1 MTQEIEQKCYTLQSA
16 TWLDNA
22 GFEKGRK
29 HDRQALGFILPA
41 NTVLKIRQ
49 TDLSNGISTLRL
61 MCDDSALEK
70 TSALT
75 TSWTTISTTVDS
87 VPFVDTL
94 FTDSPCE
101 FSVIYQQPA
110 ATKPLPCWKS
120 GQSEETFFLDWENN
134 KSSFALVDLDV
145 INLLLPY
152 ADRDNAM
159 KAGLASLHRFYNHLF
174 TCYNDWA
181 GLSDNSDSQWNQ
193 NVANRYFLRPDKHG
207 VGSAYYN
214 STWCAQTAA
223 TVGEGW
229 LDNVAT
235 QWVILHEIGHG
246 YQGKF
251 MQDSTL
257 SVSEVWNNIYAS
269 FYQQLT
275 LGQDNHLYTD
285 GWLYNYGKLAA
296 QEAQLVNYITDKTPA
311 TSWSLRSRLQF
322 LMLMLLKAGVT
333 SFRVFN
339 QNYRQLAN
347 SESFQPTDHQLAD
360 MLATAIAATAGYD
373 VTPFIELCGLTL
385 KHATR
390 ENIVSLTTKP
400 LYPLY
405 RFLPQSEWDSARQ
418 QLGLDS
424 FFWLVDN
431 SELAKL
437 NKTGNLTLTLNIDQL
452 QQIYGQTLTIQDNCG
467 THYSLIVDGDTFVLN
482 NMPMGVYQL
491 VLPKGR
497 SQKYRPDINYIT
509 VKEGAN
515 AVAVN
520 YARQNDTSERNV
532 TITFLGLN
540 DAPFARLDID
550 YENQQLILNVT
561 SATPHTYYPGALY
574 AAVNVLSASGEKV
587 FERKM
592 TGTNCATGKV
602 VIPFSPHYHLYITHV
617 EPGRLKASL
626 GYLTL
631 VAREKYQLMRI
642 DNNGVYNFILNNNP
656 AADLQAIFE
665 HNAQAIRNQPSL
677 LAQEECVCK
686 NDLWLMLPHIE
697 EAQRS
702 SLLKTYADVLPQ
714 DNSDPG
720 ELTGKSVTLNL
731 RGQGNNEF
739 CQIVIDNQ
747 QRAMTVATC
756 AGTPHSYYTSH
767 TYASIMVT
775 GADDTVVYQRSYA
788 GATSNLA
795 NSETIAL
802 AEGMI
807 IDIFH
812 DEPFRSSATN
822 GTSQNAVPLKQHN
835 RWRVVKTG
843 LEAFALAPDEPDEE
857 AADTEEDTQE
867 ATALYGDSFSWQL
880 LGDGDVRFAAMEM
893 DIGSGALTFT
903 ASPVVPNKHFTTTYA
918 TVNVYNTRGSVV
930 YRQSIKGSSQLGD
943 YIDTAILDEG
953 YTIEVFHAEAGN
965 RSVIINPLNGNSW
978 HQPNTVTW
986 QVTARG
992 LQRL

>member
-61 MCDDSALEK
+61 LCDDTALEK

-75 TSWTTISTTVDS
+75 TTWTTISTTVDS

-94 FTDSPCE
+94 FTDTPCE
-101 FSVIYQQPA
+101 FSIVYQQPT
-110 ATKPLPCWKS
+110 ATKLLPCWKE
-120 GQSEETFFLDWENN
+120 GEAEEAFFLTWENN
-134 KSSFALVDLDV
+134 QSSFALVDLDV

-159 KAGLASLHRFYNHLF
+159 KAGLAALHRFYNHLF
-174 TCYNDWA
+174 TCYNQWA
-181 GLSDNSDSQWNQ
+181 GLSDNPDSQWNQ
-193 NVANRYFLRPDKHG
+193 DVATRYFLRADKHG

-214 STWCAQTAA
+214 TNWCAQTAA

-275 LGQDNHLYTD
+275 LSQDNHLYTD
-285 GWLYNYGKLAA
+285 GWLYNYGQLTA
-296 QEAQLVNYITDKTPA
+296 QEAQLVNYITDKTPV

-322 LMLMLLKAGVT
+322 LMLMLFKAGVT
-333 SFRVFN
+333 TFSAFN
-339 QNYRQLAN
+339 QNYRELAN
-347 SESFQPTDHQLAD
+347 SEGFQASDHQLAD
-360 MLATAIAATAGYD
+360 MLASAIATTAGYD
-373 VTPFIELCGLTL
+373 ATPFIELCGLTL
-385 KHATR
+385 KNATR
-390 ENIVSLTTKP
+390 EKIVSLATKP

-418 QLGLDS
+418 KLGLDS

-431 SELAKL
+431 SELAIL
-437 NKTGNLTLTLNIDQL
+437 GKTGTLTLTLNIDHPE
-452 QQIYGQTLTIQDNCG
+452 QIYGQTLTIKDNCG
-467 THYSLIVDGDTFVLN
+467 NHYSLMINGDALTLD
-482 NMPMGVYQL
+482 NMPIGVYQV

-520 YARQNDTSERNV
+520 YAQQNDTSERNV
-532 TITFLGLN
+532 RITFLGLS
-540 DAPFARLDID
+540 DAPFARLDVD

-561 SATPHTYYPGALY
+561 SATPHSYYPGALY

-602 VIPFSPHYHLYITHV
+602 IIPFGPHYHLYITHV
-617 EPGRLKASL
+617 EPGRLKASH
-626 GYLTL
+626 GYLSL

-642 DNNGVYNFILNNNP
+642 DDNGLYNFILGNSP
-656 AADLQAIFE
+656 ADDLEAIFE
-665 HNAQAIRNQPSL
+665 HNALAIRTQPSL
-677 LAQEECVCK
+677 LAQEECICK
-686 NDLWLMLPHIE
+686 NDLWLMLSHIE
-697 EAQRS
+697 EPRRS
-702 SLLKTYADVLPQ
+702 ELLKAYADVLPQ
-714 DNSDPG
+714 DNSEPG
-720 ELTGKSVTLNL
+720 ELTGKNVTLNL
-731 RGQGNNEF
+731 KGQGNNEF
-739 CQIVIDNQ
+739 CQIVIDNK
-747 QRAMTVATC
+747 QRAMTVATR

-767 TYASIMVT
+767 TYASITVT
-775 GADDTVVYQRSYA
+775 GADDTIIYQRSYA

-802 AEGMI
+802 TEGML

-812 DEPFRSSATN
+812 DEAFRSSASN
-822 GTSQNAVPLKQHN
+822 GTTQNAVTLKQHN

-843 LEAFALAPDEPDEE
+843 LEVYALVSDEQDEE
-857 AADTEEDTQE
+857 NDDAQDEAA
-867 ATALYGDSFSWQL
+867 ALYGDRFSWQL
-880 LGDGDVRFAAMEM
+880 LGDGDVCFAEMEM

-903 ASPVVPNKHFTTTYA
+903 ANPVVPNKNYTTTYA
-918 TVNVYNTRGSVV
+918 TVNVCNTRGSVV

-953 YTIEVFHAEAGN
+953 YTIEVFHAEAGA
-965 RSVIINPLNGNSW
+965 RSVIINPLNGSRW
-978 HQPNTVTW
+978 DQPNTVTW